1 MIVLETYVVKSYGT
15 TLIEKDELFPIF
27 IKRPAKVS
35 YAYRITAQF
44 HHQICW
50 FSLNYSNANKTN
62 IDMHLSINSLN
73 DMIM

>member
-44 HHQICW
+44 HHQIC
-50 FSLNYSNANKTN
+50 
-62 IDMHLSINSLN
+62 
-73 DMIM
+73 